1 MNAETE
7 HRLSDEYQS
16 QTEIEPVRPKD
27 KVGIYKISQFVICY
41 NFDAGQSSTRTKCEQ
56 SLAQHGK
63 PGQHVAR
70 EGERVEARTSGAE
83 TSVEGQ
89 PWTAGVHV
97 HGEPAGD
104 QRASRRALQGGED

>member
-41 NFDAGQSSTRTKCEQ
+41 NFDIGQPSTRTKCEQ

-70 EGERVEARTSGAE
+70 KGERFEARTSRAE
-83 TSVEGQ
+83 TDSSVGG
-89 PWTAGVHV
+89 AG
-97 HGEPAGD
+97 GKSEK
-104 QRASRRALQGGED
+104 SRQSCDERERERDSQ

>member
-27 KVGIYKISQFVICY
+27 KVGICKISQCVICY
-41 NFDAGQSSTRTKCEQ
+41 NFAAGQPSTRTKCQQ

-70 EGERVEARTSGAE
+70 KGERFEARTSRAE
-83 TSVEGQ
+83 TSIEGQ
-89 PWTAGVHV
+89 PWPAGVHV

-104 QRASRRALQGGED
+104 KRAGRRAIQGGED

>member
-41 NFDAGQSSTRTKCEQ
+41 NFAAGQPSTRTKCEQ

-70 EGERVEARTSGAE
+70 EGERVEARTSRAE
-83 TSVEGQ
+83 TSIEGQ
-89 PWTAGVHV
+89 SWTAGVHV

-104 QRASRRALQGGED
+104 QRADRRALQSGED